1 MNYKKLLVATTL
13 LTSAAGIA
21 SLDNSDV
28 AKADTVESGNYANGQ
43 DPNYGKD
50 ETMGTDENIDPS
62 FGINDDNMGK
72 DENIDPS
79 YGVNDDNMG
88 KDENIDPSFGVNED
102 TMGKD
107 ENIDPSFGV
116 NDDNMGKD
124 ENIDPD
130 YNVDYDGG
138 MGQDPNIDPDFSVVG
153 DKTDED
159 NKDEVNTPSQDTA
172 NTPAT
177 TPVKA
182 DVVKAAV
189 LAPTAT
195 ADENGNITY
204 AKDGRKSI
212 VAAVKGNAATVAE
225 TKADTKSDKQLL
237 PQTGAKKEYSF
248 VAAGTALIMGAAIM
262 GLATVQKRKN
272 A

>member
-1 MNYKKLLVATTL
+1 MTYKKLLVATTL

-21 SLDNSDV
+21 GLDNSDV
-28 AKADTVESGNYANGQ
+28 AKADTVASGNYANGQ

-62 FGINDDNMGK
+62 FGINDDNIDPDFGVNHDSEMGK
-72 DENIDPS
+72 DE
-79 YGVNDDNMG
+79 
-88 KDENIDPSFGVNED
+88 
-102 TMGKD
+102 
-107 ENIDPSFGV
+107 
-116 NDDNMGKD
+116 
-124 ENIDPD
+124 
-130 YNVDYDGG
+130 
-138 MGQDPNIDPDFSVVG
+138 NIDPDFSVVG

-159 NKDEVNTPSQDTA
+159 NKDEVNTPSQDTV
-172 NTPAT
+172 NTPVT

-189 LAPTAT
+189 LAPTET

-212 VAAVKGNAATVAE
+212 VAAVKDNAATVAE